1 MKKLLSY
8 LISAMMLISLMIQ
21 PIHAQSKILE
31 TNQTSPGDGMFMIG
45 VTGEHYAGYK
55 KEILHKLNMLRY
67 TACREHE
74 YDPNYNLTPDTS
86 RTYNLKTDY
95 GENPTDEQL
104 SEYNGDYWP
113 MVWSDV
119 CEHAAEI
126 RASEFTLYGD
136 HIRPNGNTSPCFS
149 FDGVT
154 KNKTA
159 AECLYATTR
168 SYTNPWQL
176 FEKAIDQFAKEK
188 AAYDAY
194 AKGQGSYT
202 STDFGHY
209 AICINPANV
218 HVGMSALMIT
228 QDALGNA
235 LAGDDNF
242 TSFVTLEAGYKVQQS
257 SETERNN
264 SGEITQKVEIKQS
277 YAQDVKVPDTI
288 TITDGKAQQ
297 AKIYASFKRRNDSL
311 AKVVY
316 WPILDGLQS
325 TSSHENVAKMSSDG
339 TITPYGNGTTTIT
352 ITVNGQSYAFPVMV
366 QGYAHT
372 HTWDDGK
379 ITTPATCT
387 EKGVKTYTCTTCDEQ
402 KSEEIPAL
410 GHDYGDWTS
419 LNASQHQRV
428 CKNDSAHIEKADHE
442 FDEGKITTEPTY
454 TKEGIKTYTC
464 KDCGYTKTEKVAV
477 KSHSHNYKG
486 EVTKQPICTEKG
498 VKTYTCTIC
507 GDRYTKDIPV
517 LGHDYGNW
525 QKFNDLVHERVCKND
540 HNHVDKQPH
549 RYDEGKIIVASTC
562 TQTGVKIYTC
572 QDCGYTK
579 RESIPTI
586 EHDYDDGQI
595 VVAPTCVSKGVKV
608 YTCKTCG
615 QTKSEELD
623 YDSHNHPTDQIT
635 VVNKKEATAT
645 SEGYTG
651 DQKCRTCGQIVKK
664 GTTIPK
670 TNHTHTWNHGTIT
683 KAASCIEAGAKT
695 YTCTICGETKTETIP
710 ALGHDYGE
718 WEKYDDLIHKRVC
731 KRDIH
736 HVEKQSHRYD
746 EGQVVIKPTCTRVGE
761 KIYIC
766 QDCGYMKREN
776 LSKLDHHDY
785 DDGKIVVVPTCTTK
799 GVKVYTCKNCSK
811 TKSEELDYDPQNH
824 SGSQVIKNK
833 KEATA
838 TEDGYSG
845 DLVCNGCGQI
855 VKKGTV
861 ISKTGHAH
869 SWNEGE
875 MTKEPSCTQ
884 AGEKVYTCSV
894 CLETKAESIPAL
906 GHDYDDGKMTITP
919 TCTKKGEKVYTC
931 KRCGDEKTE
940 ALPMDQSNHSLEHLS
955 VQNKKEATITEEGY
969 SGDVICSDC
978 GTIVKVGTVIP
989 KLASSNENNPGTADQ
1004 NKEAANTDDAKK
1016 TSDEKTNQTAGSES
1030 DQTNTNVGNKQD
1042 ETITPVNK
1050 ETPQQSHSS
1059 SYDDNGTNEKQTKQT
1074 ADLHK
1079 NEQVGTNAISNNAQ
1093 KNDKNNG
1100 NTEDHFYKGKSAQ
1113 TLEQAVTAQTKM
1125 IVGLKNDHDIKGSS
1139 YRKLTLKVKKRAKK
1153 SLQLSWKKLPGRITY
1168 LVYGNRCGHRYHF
1181 LKKTSKTTYKQGKLK
1196 KGTYYKY
1203 LVIALDSKGQSVAA
1217 SKVVHVATKGGL
1229 YGNVKA
1235 IKMKKTLKLKKK
1247 QSYKLPYKLVYD
1259 AKKKKIHRPIALESS
1274 NTKVVSVQKGKVQGK
1289 KKGIAYIYVYAQNG
1303 AYAKIK
1309 VTVK

>member
-1 MKKLLSY
+1 MKKR
-8 LISAMMLISLMIQ
+8 ISLIVSLMMI
-21 PIHAQSKILE
+21 ISLATMHSVHAEILYE
-31 TNQTSPGDGMFMIG
+31 TNWESPREHMIMVG
-45 VTGEHYAGYK
+45 VTGDRYAGYK
-55 KEILHKLNMLRY
+55 ERIIHKLNMLRY

-74 YDPNYNLTPDTS
+74 CDPKTNLYPNKNY
-86 RTYNLKTDY
+86 RYHLKDDY
-95 GENPTDEQL
+95 GPNPTDEQL
-104 SEYNGDYWP
+104 SEENKDYRP
-113 MVWSDV
+113 MTWSDV

-126 RASEFTLYGD
+126 RASELALRYG
-136 HIRPNGNTSPCFS
+136 HTRPSGDDFS
-149 FDGVT
+149 MNFDGVD
-154 KNKTA
+154 KNNTC
-159 AECLYATTR
+159 AECLYNTTR
-168 SYTNPWQL
+168 IYNDPWAL
-176 FEKAIDQFAKEK
+176 FEKAIDKFAAERE
-188 AAYDAY
+188 AYDAY
-194 AKGQGSYT
+194 INGNESKTTA
-202 STDFGHY
+202 DFGHY

-218 HVGMSALMIT
+218 HVGMSALAIA
-228 QDALGNA
+228 Q
-235 LAGDDNF
+235 GDIKQNYQGIYK
-242 TSFVTLEAGYKVQQS
+242 SFVSLEAGYAVQKTSTQ
-257 SETERNN
+257 ERNN
-264 SGEITQKVEIKQS
+264 SGRMTQKVEVRENYVDAIKGPDDMIIDDDVAHPASIYVGMKRIDDPDHDPTLS
-277 YAQDVKVPDTI
+277 YWKV
-288 TITDGKAQQ
+288 
-297 AKIYASFKRRNDSL
+297 Y
-311 AKVVY
+311 
-316 WPILDGLQS
+316 DGLSS
-325 TSSHENVAKMSSDG
+325 TSSNEKVATMDKKG
-339 TITPYGNGTTTIT
+339 IVHPRGAGTTTIT
-352 ITVNGQSYAFPVMV
+352 VKVNGYTCSFPVTV
-366 QGYAHT
+366 TQT
-372 HTWDDGK
+372 HQHQHHYQEQVIK
-379 ITTPATCT
+379 AATCEKNGEKKLICSDCGDEKT
-387 EKGVKTYTCTTCDEQ
+387 ET
-402 KSEEIPAL
+402 IPAL
-410 GHDYGDWTS
+410 GHKYGVWTS
-419 LNASQHQRV
+419 LDDQQHQRI
-428 CKNDSAHIEKADHE
+428 CENDQTHVEKEDHNFNGGVITKAATYQE
-442 FDEGKITTEPTY
+442 EGT
-454 TKEGIKTYTC
+454 KTYTC
-464 KDCGYTKTEKVAV
+464 RDCGFTKTETIPILTHV
-477 KSHSHNYKG
+477 HNYQLTN
-486 EVTKQPICTEKG
+486 TKAATCDEKG
-498 VKTYTCTIC
+498 MKTYTCTIC
-507 GDRYTKDIPV
+507 GDRYTEDIPV

-595 VVAPTCVSKGVKV
+595 VVAPTCVAKGVKV

-670 TNHTHTWNHGTIT
+670 TNHTHTWNQGTIT

-799 GVKVYTCKNCSK
+799 GVKVYTCKNCGE

-906 GHDYDDGKMTITP
+906 GHDYDDGKITITP

-1059 SYDDNGTNEKQTKQT
+1059 SYDGNGTNEKQTKQT
-1074 ADLHK
+1074 PDLHK
-1079 NEQVGTNAISNNAQ
+1079 NEQVVTNAISNNAQ
-1093 KNDKNNG
+1093 KNDNNNG

-1153 SLQLSWKKLPGRITY
+1153 SLQLSWKKLPGRMTY

-1203 LVIALDSKGQSVAA
+1203 LVIALGSKGQSVAI
-1217 SKVVHVATKGGL
+1217 SKVVHIATKGGL